1 MLFDRTIRPA
11 SAVALHLTGGDR
23 ETAILAL
30 MTAYRLAFKRLH
42 RLEDPERFA
51 HWLLRMID
59 DRAPFPLG
67 LPADSEIL
75 ASSERDRVRRTV
87 GVQTEAA
94 RRMARPVAVLAA
106 VGLVAALVLVGSATL
121 PSVRIA
127 DDPLAEPSGGVIADD
142 GTADPSPSEDD
153 PTEDP
158 ASTSPTEVASEVPSE
173 PGGRPSDGP
182 DAAASDEP
190 GGGSDDSAVD
200 GATEVASDDGLAETR

>member
-30 MTAYRLAFKRLH
+30 MTAYRMAFKRLH
-42 RLEDPERFA
+42 KLEDPERFA

-75 ASSERDRVRRTV
+75 TSSERDRVRRAV
-87 GVQTEAA
+87 SVQTEAA
-94 RRMARPVAVLAA
+94 RKMARPAAVLAA
-106 VGLVAALVLVGSATL
+106 VGLVAALVAVGSATL

-127 DDPLAEPSGGVIADD
+127 DDPIAEPRGGVITDGASELATEPD
-142 GTADPSPSEDD
+142 GT
-153 PTEDP
+153 
-158 ASTSPTEVASEVPSE
+158 
-173 PGGRPSDGP
+173 

-190 GGGSDDSAVD
+190 SDAGASDEPSDDPGDSAVD
-200 GATEVASDDGLAETR
+200 SATEVASDDGLAETR